1 MDKED
6 GLQKFLLKNESG
18 EWVRLKCTWLI
29 AQEIYMSDI
38 CIAVHLVPRQPRDS
52 AQWSLE
58 GAREKLYTFLRWLG
72 HLAMEEDL
80 VRPVA
85 GVASEDDFKKFGTAA
100 LNGVKQWGADQEW
113 HRGSFTF
120 YLERNDE
127 EVKKRL
133 ADLLDPTPEIIDRYK
148 PQEAKDTEYYLKHI
162 REKSKQVET
171 EGRNIGLY
179 NSLMNSLGSLA
190 LAKGKSSALKKWID
204 GVLNAADEIGES
216 VL

>member
-6 GLQKFLLKNESG
+6 GLQKFLLRNGDRER
-18 EWVRLKCTWLI
+18 VCLKCTWLI
-29 AQEIYMSDI
+29 AQEIYISDI
-38 CIAVHLVPRQPRDS
+38 CIAAHLVSRQPRDS

-58 GAREKLYTFLRWLG
+58 GAREELYPFLRWLG

-100 LNGVKQWGADQEW
+100 LNAVKQWGADQEW

-120 YLERNDE
+120 YLERNNE
-127 EVKKRL
+127 EVIERL
-133 ADLLDPTPEIIDRYK
+133 ADLLDPTPEIIDRYE

-162 REKSKQVET
+162 REKSKPVEP
-171 EGRNIGLY
+171 EGRDIEKLYSSLTAGLE
-179 NSLMNSLGSLA
+179 SS
-190 LAKGKSSALKKWID
+190 AKGESSALKEWLD